1 MGCLHLLVCALTLQ
15 TPTYAQI
22 NEGCDSNKIP
32 SPPNVPDTMYMWSAQ
47 LGRGGNT
54 KLPNSTNS
62 ECFLV
67 ICDAKT
73 ALLYLME
80 CFMLFNDC

>member
-1 MGCLHLLVCALTLQ
+1 MGCLHLHVCALTLQ
-15 TPTYAQI
+15 TPTY
-22 NEGCDSNKIP
+22 DSNKIP
-32 SPPNVPDTMYMWSAQ
+32 PPPNVPDTMYMWSAQ

-67 ICDAKT
+67 IRDAKT
-73 ALLYLME
+73 ALLYLTE

>member
-1 MGCLHLLVCALTLQ
+1 MGCLYLHMCALTLQ
-15 TPTYAQI
+15 TPTY
-22 NEGCDSNKIP
+22 DSNKIP
-32 SPPNVPDTMYMWSAQ
+32 PPSNVPDTMYMWSAQ

-67 ICDAKT
+67 IRDAKT